1 MKEKL
6 KYTGI
11 FLLITLCF
19 ALLNAAFNLPLA
31 LSLFCALCF
40 GGYPL
45 VPAAVAFL
53 LSFAVTP
60 SVQMII
66 AASVMTAV
74 IASLA
79 AVYRK
84 KEKVAGAE
92 IALYIF
98 AACAVYIVTGEGK
111 IYLKLVY
118 TSIIALFSLVCA
130 EAVRLIKSSS
140 YTEEMSVAEGAC
152 LSLFICALFFG
163 LNNLVGI
170 DIYKGV
176 AVFFILAAT
185 KLRGKSY
192 ALAGVLCA
200 PLAVVDPAYAAV
212 FLCYALGVSLFMG
225 VTPFLA
231 ALAPVGVEFLLY
243 TFTDIYSSFDAIQ
256 GVSLLIG
263 GLLFALIPSSVYSS
277 LVRLSPKSAENVL
290 TKEAISRTRG
300 ELSAKLYDLAEVFS
314 GMNYSIEKL
323 RGADD
328 GPDVKKIVEKT
339 LQSCKSCSLYNRCAR
354 ANFPSDEEM
363 TKIIELGVAKGR
375 VTLVDLTKQFLDGC
389 GYPNGMIFEI
399 NKAISENCEKIRE
412 KERSRETTEILA
424 LFAKG
429 VSDCLK
435 DTAFRYSSPASVS
448 VSEEKAIYKKLRAK
462 GISVRGLLVTGEGK
476 EKRISVYAKN
486 TADGKML
493 AEALSKA
500 VNEKIALSSVTPVL
514 SDGAAFSF
522 VPSPPLDAVFGV
534 NSVTKYA
541 SEACGDA
548 HSLIKLDRSKFLVAL
563 SDGMGSGKTAQDT
576 TDAALTL
583 IESFY
588 RAGISSEAALKLV
601 NKILSAATD
610 DNFSA
615 VDIAVTNLNDGA
627 CDFIKIGA
635 PYGFI
640 VSEEGLKFIEGSS
653 LPLGILDDL
662 RPATAN
668 AVLSDGD
675 MVLMLSDGVTD
686 SFASSSEFIEFLKT
700 APRKNPQALCDSV
713 IRRAL
718 DLSGGVA
725 QDDMTAVCVRIFK
738 AI

>member
-6 KYTGI
+6 KSTGI
-11 FLLITLCF
+11 FLLIALCF
-19 ALLNAAFNLPLA
+19 ALLNAAFRVPLA

-60 SVQMII
+60 SVPMLI

-84 KEKVAGAE
+84 KGKVAGAE

-98 AACAVYIVTGEGK
+98 ASCAVYIVTGEGK

-130 EAVRLIKSSS
+130 EAVKLVKNSSFA
-140 YTEEMSVAEGAC
+140 EEMSVGEGAC
-152 LSLFICALFFG
+152 LSLFICALAFG

-170 DIYKGV
+170 DIYKGI

-185 KLRGKSY
+185 RLRGKSY
-192 ALAGVLCA
+192 ALAGVLCV
-200 PLAVVDPAYAAV
+200 PLAAVNPAYAAV
-212 FLCYALGVSLFMG
+212 FLCYALVASLFMG
-225 VTPFLA
+225 ITPFLA
-231 ALAPVGVEFLLY
+231 ALAPVGAEFLLY
-243 TFTDIYSSFDAIQ
+243 SFTDIYASFDAIQ

-263 GLLFALIPSSVYSS
+263 GLLFALVPSSVYSS

-290 TKEAISRTRG
+290 TKEAVSRTRG
-300 ELSAKLYDLAEVFS
+300 ELSAKLYDLAAVFS

-323 RGADD
+323 RGDDD

-339 LQSCKSCSLYNRCAR
+339 LESCKSCSLYKRCAR
-354 ANFPSDEEM
+354 ANFPSVEEM
-363 TKIIELGVAKGR
+363 TKIIELGVSKGR
-375 VTLVDLTKQFLDGC
+375 VTLVDLTKDFLDGC

-412 KERSRETTEILA
+412 NERSRETTEILS

-435 DTAFRYSSPASVS
+435 DEAFRYSSPATVS
-448 VSEEKAIYKKLRAK
+448 VTEEKAIYKKLRAK
-462 GISVRGLLVTGEGK
+462 GVSVRGLLVYGEG
-476 EKRISVYAKN
+476 ENKRVSVYAKS
-486 TADGKML
+486 TADGKKI
-493 AEALSKA
+493 AEVLSKV
-500 VNEKIALSSVTPVL
+500 VNENLSISSVTPV
-514 SDGAAFSF
+514 SNDGAAFSF
-522 VPSPPLDAVFGV
+522 EPTPPLDAVFGV

-541 SEACGDA
+541 SDACGDA
-548 HSLIKLDRSKFLVAL
+548 HSMIKLDRSKFLVAL
-563 SDGMGSGKTAQDT
+563 SDGMGSGRKAQDT

-583 IESFY
+583 IESLY
-588 RAGISSEAALKLV
+588 RAGISSETALPLV

-615 VDIAVTNLNDGA
+615 VDIAVTNLNDGS

-640 VSEEGLKFIEGSS
+640 VSSEGLKFVEGSS
-653 LPLGILDDL
+653 LPLGILDEL
-662 RPATAN
+662 RPSTAN

-675 MVLMLSDGVTD
+675 MILMLSDGVTD
-686 SFASSSEFIEFLKT
+686 AFASSSEFIEFLKT
-700 APRKNPQALCDSV
+700 APTKNPQALCDSV

-718 DLSGGVA
+718 DLSSGVA
-725 QDDMTAVCVRIFK
+725 EDDMTALCVRVFK
-738 AI
+738 AG